1 MEEQMASNGQQHA
14 PMSEQLAKL
23 QSAIDEAGKE
33 GGEKAVAIADKGRQI
48 LSLARELAS
57 DIAGVTRETVSAR
70 ASRAYRKIHD
80 EAQYD
85 VELAR
90 ETVREHPLLAVA
102 GVAAISALVAACV
115 TSALSRRYH

>member
-1 MEEQMASNGQQHA
+1 MATNGMHP

-23 QSAIDEAGKE
+23 QTAIEDAGKE
-33 GGEKAVAIADKGRQI
+33 GGEQAMAIAEKGRQI
-48 LSLARELAS
+48 LAMARELAGDLAS
-57 DIAGVTRETVSAR
+57 ATRETVSTR
-70 ASRAYRKIHD
+70 ASQAYRTIRD

-90 ETVREHPLLAVA
+90 ETVREHPLMAVA

-115 TSALSRRYH
+115 TSALSRRH

>member
-1 MEEQMASNGQQHA
+1 MASNGQQHA

-23 QSAIDEAGKE
+23 QTAIEDASKE
-33 GGEKAVAIADKGRQI
+33 GGDKATAIADKGRQI
-48 LSLARELAS
+48 LTLARELAG
-57 DIAGVTRETVSAR
+57 DIAGVTRETVSTR

-90 ETVREHPLLAVA
+90 ETVREHPLMAVA

-115 TSALSRRYH
+115 TTALSRRH